1 MALGEDRRSIDS
13 LYLAEDMVIFLRS
26 RIRRTVNLDIVSG
39 NQATK
44 TLKQCKVVIP
54 KV

>member
-1 MALGEDRRSIDS
+1 MLLGEVRRSMDS
-13 LYLAEDMVIFLRS
+13 LYLAEDTVIFLRS

-39 NQATK
+39 NQAMK

-54 KV
+54 KI

>member
-1 MALGEDRRSIDS
+1 MVLGEVRHYIDS
-13 LYLAEDMVIFLRS
+13 LYLAEDTVIFLRS

-44 TLKQCKVVIP
+44 TLKVVIP
-54 KV
+54 KI